1 MDGLDKQM
9 MRIGKEHYSEFG
21 SVIAHSNPAF
31 GGDYFT
37 AHDPRD
43 FIQLYRSEG
52 QFPAGIIQQL
62 WCLKQYFELRGQDR
76 IGEYFTQGPAWKDL
90 RSKFG
95 ADLVQPKAA
104 RSYLPAV
111 NRAVDEACKSLEE
124 YEGDMDGFVTL
135 MAFDMFSAVCL
146 GTVLQSANKTLAK
159 PENLKFVDDAQSAFT
174 LITDLFRIQ
183 PEERST
189 HPAWFKFA
197 SAMDDVQ
204 MRASQLV
211 AESLEALES
220 GTADEMQQ
228 QSYVSKLVDRKD
240 LSKDEIVQM
249 MMFLLQAGVDT
260 TASVTNWL
268 LINIARNPHVQEKLR
283 AEILSVC
290 PSGDVTEDHLKQMPY
305 LKACVRESHRLTP
318 ALMMGTMRPAP
329 TDMVLSG
336 YEVPEGAL
344 VMTDNHCIQNDPIL
358 VDRVDEFLPERWSAD
373 AVEARKGTE
382 KAVCD
387 HALLR
392 DSFGM
397 GARSCLGQ
405 RVAKLEIQVATA
417 RIVRDWKLELQPGQ
431 SWQTQMAPF
440 AKAEPFPKFRVAVA

>member
-1 MDGLDKQM
+1 MG
-9 MRIGKEHYSEFG
+9 
-21 SVIAHSNPAF
+21 
-31 GGDYFT
+31 
-37 AHDPRD
+37 
-43 FIQLYRSEG
+43 
-52 QFPAGIIQQL
+52 
-62 WCLKQYFELRGQDR
+62 
-76 IGEYFTQGPAWKDL
+76 GPAWKDL

-159 PENLKFVDDAQSAFT
+159 PENLKFVDDAQSAFA

-189 HPAWFKFA
+189 HPTWFKFV

-228 QSYVSKLVDRKD
+228 QSYVSKLVERND

-318 ALMMGTMRPAP
+318 ALMLGTFRPAP

-336 YEVPEGAL
+336 YEIPEGAL
-344 VMTDNHCIQNDPIL
+344 VMTDNHCIQNDPTL
-358 VDRVDEFLPERWSAD
+358 VDRVDEFLPERWSKD
-373 AVEARKGTE
+373 AGRHE
-382 KAVCD
+382 KAQRKQFVIMLCCAIRLAWELAVVLAKELRSWRFKSQQL
-387 HALLR
+387 ALCVIGSWSSNLVNPGR
-392 DSFGM
+392 
-397 GARSCLGQ
+397 RKWLLLP
-405 RVAKLEIQVATA
+405 KLSLFQNSGFLLHENVGG
-417 RIVRDWKLELQPGQ
+417 VFL
-431 SWQTQMAPF
+431 
-440 AKAEPFPKFRVAVA
+440 

>member
-1 MDGLDKQM
+1 MG
-9 MRIGKEHYSEFG
+9 
-21 SVIAHSNPAF
+21 
-31 GGDYFT
+31 
-37 AHDPRD
+37 
-43 FIQLYRSEG
+43 
-52 QFPAGIIQQL
+52 
-62 WCLKQYFELRGQDR
+62 
-76 IGEYFTQGPAWKDL
+76 GPAWKDL

-135 MAFDMFSAVCL
+135 MAFDMFSSLCL
-146 GTVLQSANKTLAK
+146 GTVLQSANKAAAK
-159 PENLKFVDDAQSAFT
+159 PENVKFVDDAQLAFK
-174 LITDLFRIQ
+174 LVMDLFLVQ
-183 PEERST
+183 PDERST
-189 HPAWFKFA
+189 HPAWFKFVT
-197 SAMDDVQ
+197 AMDDAQ

-211 AESLEALES
+211 AESMEALDS

-228 QSYVSKLVDRKD
+228 QSYVSKLVDRND
-240 LSKDEIVQM
+240 LSKDELAQM
-249 MMFLLQAGVDT
+249 LMMLLQAGVDT

-283 AEILSVC
+283 AEILSVS
-290 PSGDVTEDHLKQMPY
+290 PSGDITEDHLKQMPY

-344 VMTDNHCIQNDPIL
+344 VMTDNHCIQNDPAL